1 LNDGNGGKR
10 INEEESLSLAKIL
23 PIGKS
28 FLSITLTSLY

>member
-10 INEEESLSLAKIL
+10 INEEESLSLAKML

-28 FLSITLTSLY
+28 FLSMSI